1 LELIGWSPSGL
12 CARHGRATL
21 HLDLSGNLLT
31 DSFLPA
37 LGAALGTSGVLQL
50 DLAANNLEGAAGS
63 LGELLRA
70 AAAAAA
76 ATPPPPPPP
85 DAHSRVEGAEG
96 AAPAASPLA
105 LQQLSGGRPLI
116 STPRLER
123 LNLRDNL
130 IGESH
135 ASHPA
140 ARVSDRVT
148 LGIGLGTGIGSGSG
162 LGCLP

>member
-1 LELIGWSPSGL
+1 MEPIGWSPSGL

-21 HLDLSGNLLT
+21 HLGLSGNLLT

>member
-1 LELIGWSPSGL
+1 LEPIGWSPSGL

-105 LQQLSGGRPLI
+105 LQQRSGGRPLI

>member
-1 LELIGWSPSGL
+1 MELVGCSPSGL

-76 ATPPPPPPP
+76 ATPPPPPSP

-105 LQQLSGGRPLI
+105 LQRLSGGRSLI
-116 STPRLER
+116 NTPRLER

-130 IGESH
+130 IGESP
-135 ASHPA
+135 ATHPA
-140 ARVSDRVT
+140 VRVSDRVRDRVRVRDRDK
-148 LGIGLGTGIGSGSG
+148 SR

>member
-1 LELIGWSPSGL
+1 MEPIGWSPSGL

-50 DLAANNLEGAAGS
+50 DLAANNLEGAAGR

-76 ATPPPPPPP
+76 ATPPPPPPPP

-105 LQQLSGGRPLI
+105 LQRLSGGRPLI

-140 ARVSDRVT
+140 VRVSNRVRVRVRYRDRVR
-148 LGIGLGTGIGSGSG
+148 SR

>member
-1 LELIGWSPSGL
+1 MELVGCSPSGL

-31 DSFLPA
+31 DSVLAA

-76 ATPPPPPPP
+76 ATPPPPPP

-105 LQQLSGGRPLI
+105 LQRLSGGRPLI

-130 IGESH
+130 IGESS

-140 ARVSDRVT
+140 VRVSDRVRDRVRDRDR
-148 LGIGLGTGIGSGSG
+148 SR